1 MPISTYS
8 ELTAAIADFLNRGD
22 LTAAIPSFV
31 ALAEADIQ
39 RRLRHW
45 KMEKR
50 VTGTLDTQFSVT
62 PSDWVET
69 MRFSLT
75 EGSTSPLTLISHDD
89 LLDRKARAA
98 NQSGKPQHYVMTGSQ
113 FEYYPVPDAEYVA
126 ELVYISRIPALS
138 GANPQ
143 NWLLTDAP
151 DIYLYGS
158 LMHSAPY
165 LKDDERIAIWAE
177 LYSAGI
183 EKMNEASDRARY
195 SGRGLKM
202 RTRGY

>member
-50 VTGTLDTQFSVT
+50 ATGTLDTQFSVT

-69 MRFSLT
+69 MRFYLT

-89 LLDRKARAA
+89 LLDRKSLMA
-98 NQSGKPQHYVMTGSQ
+98 NQSGKPQYYVMTGSQ

-126 ELVYISRIPALS
+126 ELVYISRVPALS
-138 GANPQ
+138 EASPQ
-143 NWLLTDAP
+143 NWLLTDSP

-165 LKDDERIAIWAE
+165 LKDDERIATWAE
-177 LYSAGI
+177 LYSSGI
-183 EKMNEASDRARY
+183 EKMNETSDRARY

-202 RTRGY
+202 KTKGY